1 MINRATHLSQ
11 ELDARVK
18 KMGWSR
24 SKEDVFLRNAAEAR
38 ACDRDFTG
46 GTRKKPYQH
55 AGLSNQTW
63 EFIGDFML
71 VKVNVGKT
79 RCASGKPSMNVILG
93 MPRFDILIGGLNV
106 T

>member
-24 SKEDVFLRNAAEAR
+24 SKEDVFFRNAAEAR

-46 GTRKKPYQH
+46 TSKNPI
-55 AGLSNQTW
+55 N
-63 EFIGDFML
+63 ML
-71 VKVNVGKT
+71 V
-79 RCASGKPSMNVILG
+79 
-93 MPRFDILIGGLNV
+93 
-106 T
+106 